1 MQQEHPLTFS
11 AQHGLT
17 LRRAR
22 IGVCA
27 ASSPRPSSGRY
38 PLHRSA
44 TALLGLAL
52 ITGGMLAARPA
63 AAAGSMA
70 GGPASWLLG
79 DGLVLGAA
87 IGSSDYG
94 TGFKGSVGSGGN
106 GLQLGPVPGLWR
118 WEAQLQSFGSETYTE
133 FGNSFKRSAWSLGAS
148 LMPQLPLLPGVAGY
162 AKLGVHYLS
171 SHASGPGLS
180 TSTSGIKPGIGAGLR
195 WQAHPRVSV
204 RLEYE
209 NIGSSGGDMVSL
221 GAEMPF

>member
-11 AQHGLT
+11 AQRGST

-27 ASSPRPSSGRY
+27 ATAPRPGTDRRR
-38 PLHRSA
+38 LHRSA
-44 TALLGLAL
+44 AALVGLAL
-52 ITGGMLAARPA
+52 IAGGLLTARPA
-63 AAAGSMA
+63 AAAGSMT
-70 GGPASWLLG
+70 GGPAAWLLG

-87 IGSSDYG
+87 VGSSDYG

-118 WEAQLQSFGSETYTE
+118 WEAQLQSFGSETYVE
-133 FGNSFKRSAWSLGAS
+133 FGNSFKRSAWSFGGS
-148 LMPQLPLLPGVAGY
+148 LMPQLPLLPGVTGY
-162 AKLGVHYLS
+162 AKLGLHYLS

-180 TSTSGIKPGIGAGLR
+180 TSTSGLKPGIGAGLR
-195 WQAHPRVSV
+195 WQAHPRLSV